1 LSDART
7 LIRKSIQENV
17 MTFNKLPDPITAIQP
32 IVAVV
37 DDKASNAL
45 PAALVAEPG
54 NEAVAPASPA
64 EPVVA
69 ETK

>member
-1 LSDART
+1 
-7 LIRKSIQENV
+7 